1 MKPSRTSGRS
11 SKEQANNSTLS
22 KRFANGECLLR
33 KNLAK
38 HLVHA
43 YSPLRLRWNTGERS
57 KRENMRMRE
66 PPPGLQPGCGPA
78 TCVSSRIRYAGH
90 PTSAPCC
97 FRERQ
102 VQNVRRAKTTA
113 SGLDSIRE
121 RPATHSRAKHF
132 SFPPQASQKKS
143 DSSEATD
150 AQRETS
156 RSRRRA
162 LALVVRGSGAEEQRH
177 AEHPKAPVPLG
188 ARAKVRPSSGNASS
202 ITRIGQQLER
212 KRYLVSVNTENHFGQ
227 GSDPPRGYSDRD

>member
-1 MKPSRTSGRS
+1 
-11 SKEQANNSTLS
+11 
-22 KRFANGECLLR
+22 
-33 KNLAK
+33 
-38 HLVHA
+38 
-43 YSPLRLRWNTGERS
+43 
-57 KRENMRMRE
+57 MRE

-102 VQNVRRAKTTA
+102 AQNVRRAKTTA

-177 AEHPKAPVPLG
+177 ANILKRLYRWALVRRFDRVAETHPRSRELD
-188 ARAKVRPSSGNASS
+188 SSL
-202 ITRIGQQLER
+202 RER
-212 KRYLVSVNTENHFGQ
+212 
-227 GSDPPRGYSDRD
+227 DI

>member
-1 MKPSRTSGRS
+1 
-11 SKEQANNSTLS
+11 
-22 KRFANGECLLR
+22 
-33 KNLAK
+33 
-38 HLVHA
+38 
-43 YSPLRLRWNTGERS
+43 
-57 KRENMRMRE
+57 MRE

-102 VQNVRRAKTTA
+102 ARNVRRAKTTA

-150 AQRETS
+150 AQRENLALATES
-156 RSRRRA
+156 FGPRRSRKRCRRA
-162 LALVVRGSGAEEQRH
+162 ATRR
-177 AEHPKAPVPLG
+177 HPKAPVPLG

-202 ITRIGQQLER
+202 ITRIGLQLER
-212 KRYLVSVNTENHFGQ
+212 KRYLMSVNTENHFGQ